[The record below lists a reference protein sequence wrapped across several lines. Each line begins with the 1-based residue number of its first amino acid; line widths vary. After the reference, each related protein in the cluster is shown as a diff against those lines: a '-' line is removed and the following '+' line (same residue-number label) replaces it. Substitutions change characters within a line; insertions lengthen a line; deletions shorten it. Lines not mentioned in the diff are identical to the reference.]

1 MVTFVYVNK
10 MKSNKKKIAIALIII
25 GVAGFIYAQN
35 QKSKSRIFKQRYT
48 TRNPIVQEIE
58 VLNGNQYIF
67 SVWGTDEEQG
77 IQQWADLQ
85 GNVELV
91 DSENKILEQ
100 RQFAASESEES
111 GGIKRATN
119 GHDIK
124 FAAEKDERILVN
136 ANLIQGDYLDIEVYE
151 NLPENA
157 YWLPVIFIAVF
168 LTGIVLYLRARQT

>member
-1 MVTFVYVNK
+1 MTNP
-10 MKSNKKKIAIALIII
+10 KKKIAIGLILVGI
-25 GVAGFIYAQN
+25 VGFIYSQN
-35 QKSKSRIFKQRYT
+35 IKSKYRIFEQRYT
-48 TRNPIVQEIE
+48 THNSIVQEIK
-58 VLNGNQYIF
+58 VLNGNHYIF

-91 DSENKILEQ
+91 NPENKILEKK
-100 RQFAASESEES
+100 QFAASESEDK

-124 FAAEKDERILVN
+124 YTAEKDENILVK
-136 ANLIQGDYLDIEVYE
+136 ANLIKGDYLDIEVYE

-157 YWLPVIFIAVF
+157 YWLPVICIAVF
-168 LTGIVLYLRARQT
+168 LAGIVMYLRVRAK

>member
-1 MVTFVYVNK
+1 MEI
-10 MKSNKKKIAIALIII
+10 SKKKIAVALIII

-35 QKSKSRIFKQRYT
+35 IKSKSRIFKQRYT
-48 TRNPIVQEIE
+48 THNPIMQEIK
-58 VLNGNQYIF
+58 VLNGNHYIF

-91 DSENKILEQ
+91 SSENKILEQ
-100 RQFAASESEES
+100 RPFAASESEES

-124 FAAEKDERILVN
+124 FTAEKDEIVLIK

-168 LTGIVLYLRARQT
+168 LTGIVMYLRARAK